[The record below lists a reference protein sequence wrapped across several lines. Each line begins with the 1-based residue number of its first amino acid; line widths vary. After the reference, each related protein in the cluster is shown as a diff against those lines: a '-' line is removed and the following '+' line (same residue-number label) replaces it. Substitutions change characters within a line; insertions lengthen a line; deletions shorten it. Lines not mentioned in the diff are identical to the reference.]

1 MATTYTWEITGL
13 KRRTVGA
20 LSDAIVKV
28 NWIRKGVDDSSNT
41 AVFGGVCL
49 FDEPS
54 TEGFTAYASLAEA
67 DVLGWIT
74 DIVSDDEIAAIKT
87 TIDRNIAELVN
98 TPTEITSSF
107 PWS

>member
-20 LSDAIVKV
+20 LSDAVVKV
-28 NWIRKGVDDSSNT
+28 TWNRKGVDSSSNT
-41 AVFGGVCL
+41 AIIGGVCL

-54 TEGFTAYASLAEA
+54 TEGFTAYASLTEA
-67 DVLGWIT
+67 NVLGWIT
-74 DIVSDDEIAAIKT
+74 DIITDDEIAAIKV

>member
-20 LSDAIVKV
+20 LSDAVVKV
-28 NWIRKGVDDSSNT
+28 TWIRKGVDDSSNT
-41 AVFGGVCL
+41 AIIGGACL

-54 TEGFTAYASLAEA
+54 TEGFTAYASLTETE
-67 DVLGWIT
+67 VLGWIT
-74 DIVSDDEIAAIKT
+74 DIISDNEIAAMKSN
-87 TIDRNIAELVN
+87 IDRNIAELVN